1 MKKKYVVKL
10 TDAEQ
15 QELVDIVNTGKK
27 EASKI
32 RNAHILLK
40 SDVNGPG
47 WTDVKIADAYAVT
60 DRTVAKVR
68 KRFVEGGFSR
78 ALYRVKRKHP
88 PTPCKLDGEAEAK
101 LIALSCSEPPEGV
114 AKWTLRLLASELVRL
129 EVVESISPE
138 TVRQTLKKNALK
150 PHLQAQW
157 VIPPEKDAEFVKAME
172 KVLDLYQKSL
182 DKDNPVVNMDEQ
194 SITLRGDVRDPHLM
208 KPGQVKRVDNEY
220 KRNGTANVFLFTEA
234 LSGWRRVSVRKRRQA
249 VDWAEEVKILLDE
262 DYPSA
267 ERVILV

>member
-15 QELVDIVNTGKK
+15 QELLDIVNTGKK

-47 WTDVKIADAYAVT
+47 WTDERIADAYAVT

-78 ALYRVKRKHP
+78 ALYRAKRKHP
-88 PTPCKLDGEAEAK
+88 PTPRKLDGEGEAK

-138 TVRQTLKKNALK
+138 TVRQTLKKNALQ

-157 VIPPEKDAEFVKAME
+157 VIPPEKNAEFVKAME

-194 SITLRGDVRDPHLM
+194 SITLRG
-208 KPGQVKRVDNEY
+208 
-220 KRNGTANVFLFTEA
+220 
-234 LSGWRRVSVRKRRQA
+234 
-249 VDWAEEVKILLDE
+249 
-262 DYPSA
+262 
-267 ERVILV
+267 